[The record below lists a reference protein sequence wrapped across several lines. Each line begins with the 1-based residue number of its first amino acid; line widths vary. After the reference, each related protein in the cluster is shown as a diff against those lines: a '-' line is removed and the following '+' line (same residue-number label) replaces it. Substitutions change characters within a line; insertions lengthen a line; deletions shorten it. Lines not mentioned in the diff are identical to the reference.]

1 MKYVYHVAII
11 DPTTNTLK
19 YVTDI
24 KNATRTALWEDGK
37 PAKKFHKMMADDL
50 LFGLICNGHNAVV
63 VKCPA
68 HYELHN

>member
-11 DPTTNTLK
+11 DPNTNHLT
-19 YVTDI
+19 YVTSV
-24 KNATRTALWEDGK
+24 NNQTRVAVWEFGK
-37 PAKKFHKMMADDL
+37 PAKRFLKMVADDL

>member
-11 DPTTNTLK
+11 DPATNRLT
-19 YVTDI
+19 YVTEI
-24 KNATRTALWEDGK
+24 NNATKVALWEFEK
-37 PAKKFHKMMADDL
+37 PAKRFLKMAADDL
-50 LFGLICNGHNAVV
+50 VFGLICNGYNAVV